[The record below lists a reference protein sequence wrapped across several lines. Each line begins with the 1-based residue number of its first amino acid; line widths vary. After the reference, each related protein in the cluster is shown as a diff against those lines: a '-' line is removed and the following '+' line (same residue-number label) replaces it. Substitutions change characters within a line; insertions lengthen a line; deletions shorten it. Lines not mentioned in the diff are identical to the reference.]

1 MGWQPGQDLLDS
13 LVDGAEVHLGLLKHP
28 WVQELDMD
36 SKGWLPGLY
45 RLGTTSQTLHFHAA
59 QRSQGP
65 IGQTC

>member
-1 MGWQPGQDLLDS
+1 M
-13 LVDGAEVHLGLLKHP
+13 HLGLLKHP